1 MPSAPELNLPET
13 FLAAAPCPGLRSY
26 LAELYLYLTGI
37 VPEADLRRIL
47 EETADHLE
55 SVVEDVSEMY
65 PRHEDAVA
73 QAMLEY
79 GEPRRLAD
87 ELIEA
92 WYFRQSR
99 LNSLERALG
108 PGHAYALTLFGTAN
122 LLFWVLLQ
130 VRVFL
135 PSGSAFR
142 GPWSPGQIRQFLPE
156 PIPFPDV
163 SPQFL
168 LMTGVPLLAP
178 PLLGWA
184 VGRAVPVRPH
194 ASVYRVLMPLV
205 VASYLIGILLLPV
218 TDGIMFAVVQTVYWL
233 PVGCGTAYLVARAG
247 RRLRAI
253 QVRRRLQTL

>member
-1 MPSAPELNLPET
+1 MPSAPELILPES
-13 FLAAAPCPGLRSY
+13 LLPAVPCLGLRAY

-37 VPEADLRRIL
+37 VPEADVHRFL

-55 SVVEDVSEMY
+55 GVIEDVSETH
-65 PRHEDAVA
+65 PAHEDAVA

-87 ELIEA
+87 DLIEA

-99 LNSLERALG
+99 LSSIERALG
-108 PGHAYALTLFGTAN
+108 PGHAYALMWFGAAN

-130 VRVFL
+130 MRVFM
-135 PSGSAFR
+135 PSSTAFR

-156 PIPFPDV
+156 PIPFPDA

-168 LMTGVPLLAP
+168 LMTGVPLIAP

-218 TDGIMFAVVQTVYWL
+218 TDGIVFAVVQTVYWL
-233 PVGCGTAYLVARAG
+233 PAGCGTAYLVSQAS
-247 RRLRAI
+247 RRLRAM
-253 QVRRRLQTL
+253 QVRRRLLAL

>member
-1 MPSAPELNLPET
+1 MPSAPELTYPDSL
-13 FLAAAPCPGLRSY
+13 LQAAPCPGLRAY

-37 VPEADLRRIL
+37 VPEPDVHRYI

-55 SVVEDVSEMY
+55 NVLEDVSE
-65 PRHEDAVA
+65 PNQTHDEAV
-73 QAMLEY
+73 QRAMLEY

-87 ELIEA
+87 DLIEA
-92 WYFRQSR
+92 WYFKQSR
-99 LNSLERALG
+99 LNSIERTLG
-108 PGHAYALTLFGTAN
+108 PGHAYALMWFGAAN
-122 LLFWVLLQ
+122 LVFWILLQ
-130 VRVFL
+130 IRVFL
-135 PSGSAFR
+135 PSSSALQ
-142 GPWSPGQIRQFLPE
+142 GPWSPGQVRQFLPE

-168 LMTGVPLLAP
+168 LFTGVPLLAP

-218 TDGIMFAVVQTVYWL
+218 TDGIAFAVLQTIYWL
-233 PVGCGTAYLVARAG
+233 PVGCGTAYLVSRAE
-247 RRLRAI
+247 RRLREM
-253 QVRRRLQTL
+253 QVRRRLLAL